1 MKIFILLLFII
12 LIFIIHKNIFYTEES
27 YRDYGTYTETRG
39 PSGLSIQNVRINDL
53 GKIVFIL
60 SNNSEITTTNSVF
73 GSKGQ
78 SGKAGVS
85 INKDDISY
93 DETTGELSITL
104 SNGDVVPIG
113 NIKGKQGDSLRGFR
127 GPKGV
132 GIEKIDVGTEGEN
145 AGDLIVTL
153 DDGSEPIN
161 AGNVKGEKGEDCKN
175 IPQGIIVAWAGSVDN
190 VPPDWAICNGEN
202 GTPDLKAR
210 FILGSNS
217 TYPPGTVG
225 GEMTHTLA
233 LNEIPNHRHKTS
245 NTNSVQV
252 DRLEENT
259 NTLEEA
265 VLSTDNSVNNNSGD
279 IIEHN
284 GVTEPHNNMPPYFAL
299 IFIMKT

>member
-78 SGKAGVS
+78 SGRAGLS

-93 DETTGELSITL
+93 DETTGELSIKL
-104 SNGDVVPIG
+104 SNGEVVPIG
-113 NIKGKQGDSLRGFR
+113 NIKGPKGTTERGLK
-127 GPKGV
+127 GPPGV
-132 GIEKIDVGTEGEN
+132 GINTIDVDQTT
-145 AGDLIVTL
+145 GDLIVTL
-153 DDGSEPIN
+153 NDGSEPIN
-161 AGNVKGEKGEDCKN
+161 AGNVKGEKGADCKN
-175 IPQGIIVAWAGSVDN
+175 IPQGIIVAWAGSSTN
-190 VPPDWAICNGEN
+190 IPNDWLLCDGKN
-202 GTPDLKAR
+202 GTPNLQGR

-217 TYPPGTVG
+217 TYPPGTIG

-233 LNEIPNHRHKTS
+233 LNEIPNHKHKTP
-245 NTNSVQV
+245 NTNLVQV
-252 DRLEENT
+252 DKLEDDE
-259 NTLEEA
+259 TLEEA
-265 VLSTDNSVNNNSGD
+265 ILSTDDDSVIDNSTD
-279 IIEHN
+279 IIGYN

-299 IFIMKT
+299 CFIMKE